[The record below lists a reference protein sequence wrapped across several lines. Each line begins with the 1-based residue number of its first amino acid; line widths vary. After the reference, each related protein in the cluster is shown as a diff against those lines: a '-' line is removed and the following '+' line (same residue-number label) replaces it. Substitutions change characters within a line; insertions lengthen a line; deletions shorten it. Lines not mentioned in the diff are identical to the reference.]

1 MSLKIHV
8 RESGNVVILDL
19 NGRIT
24 IGEEGAALRDTIKE
38 HLDSGQKNILLN
50 LAEVSYI
57 DSTGLGQFVGSFA
70 TVTSRG
76 GQLKLLNLQ
85 KTAAGIDADHQAHHR
100 VRDVYERSGRRPQ
113 LRGGSHRVNGSC
125 QEPLTVAAGTYRSRR
140 VSNPR
145 ATRPKDPRPSARSGR
160 GPTDVGDDV
169 RDLLV
174 RVAAGRWRVL
184 PDRIVRLRF
193 HIPERTFATRA
204 ASWTDRSIA
213 ACGVRRGHL
222 HARERIALFQL

>member
-1 MSLKIHV
+1 MSLKINV

-24 IGEEGAALRDTIKE
+24 IGEQAASLRDAIKE

-85 KTAAGIDADHQAHHR
+85 KRLQELMQITKLITEVSYIDSTGLGQFVGSFAT
-100 VRDVYERSGRRPQ
+100 VTS
-113 LRGGSHRVNGSC
+113 RGGQLKLLNLQKRL
-125 QEPLTVAAGTYRSRR
+125 QELMQITKLITVFDTYTNESAAVRSFAAA
-140 VSNPR
+140 
-145 ATRPKDPRPSARSGR
+145 AT
-160 GPTDVGDDV
+160 
-169 RDLLV
+169 
-174 RVAAGRWRVL
+174 
-184 PDRIVRLRF
+184 
-193 HIPERTFATRA
+193 
-204 ASWTDRSIA
+204 AS
-213 ACGVRRGHL
+213 
-222 HARERIALFQL
+222 